1 LTILTNTKN
10 FTQAKLQM
18 FSNSKLFFL
27 ATALLSTQYV
37 VDAASFHKMTPADL
51 GYFDTA
57 QYKLQTAAQ
66 KLNDL
71 W

>member
-1 LTILTNTKN
+1 
-10 FTQAKLQM
+10 M
-18 FSNSKLFFL
+18 FSNSKLFLVAAALL
-27 ATALLSTQYV
+27 ATQHIA
-37 VDAASFHKMTPADL
+37 DAASLKKMTPADI

>member
-1 LTILTNTKN
+1 
-10 FTQAKLQM
+10 M
-18 FSNSKLFFL
+18 FSNSKLFIVAAALLALL
-27 ATALLSTQYV
+27 ATQHIA
-37 VDAASFHKMTPADL
+37 DAASFKKMTPADI

>member
-1 LTILTNTKN
+1 MTILTNTKN

-27 ATALLSTQYV
+27 ATALLSTQYIA
-37 VDAASFHKMTPADL
+37 DAASFHKMTPADL

-57 QYKLQTAAQ
+57 
-66 KLNDL
+66 
-71 W
+71 